1 MSTRLQ
7 EVLRVGQARASA
19 MGAWSPK
26 RQPVSTAV
34 NGEDSDED
42 WPPLPDWA
50 FNLAPLDEELAK
62 YYKELCG
69 KEVKRLVQLLRETKE
84 ARDQAALMGQRVQQY
99 ANTLEQRL
107 KKQAESNTGLRES
120 TRERLKEREEMIKE
134 KEKQLRQ
141 LQAALEKA
149 QKEAEEREK
158 AWETKFAE
166 LGKRVEDAQTAAAK
180 GAEAASSARDKM
192 EMEKKQVRAMSE
204 ALAVEAQKRADS
216 EEEVAENMKK
226 FADSQEALADS
237 QEALAR
243 CLKRSAILEKLV
255 KNQKEML
262 ADKDALQKITELQ
275 TQIKDKKADEDE
287 DDENL
292 PELEPVTPPGSPPG
306 SPPADPKVE
315 TKPENPAQSDTY
327 DAPFSEESV
336 RKVAIE
342 QTELKLDAITKNW
355 PPRGP
360 RTDKERRVQ
369 QKNYAEMYKFLM
381 DDLKALNDTRN
392 YALGVL
398 TARVGHAYL
407 KHLTPL
413 AFQASKFWEK
423 EMAERVR
430 VAFFGMRYQP
440 TWAETFSAFAN
451 IAKKNAPLFATWY
464 FNIETYVKKKRPGFK
479 AFVKTNNLQKPLH
492 ELLDMTRRLSTDKKI
507 QYFASKEYD
516 NTNHQENVYRMCEA
530 LPVFVNMLVWVQD
543 TQDVAKL
550 VFDSAQRSSFD
561 PDMRETFNKLVKS
574 IQDLGNSV
582 VAVQTIIRDPD
593 LQPGEQIEEC
603 FAYLEADDWVP
614 IMKNAFFEGVRYNFD
629 EEAYW
634 SRKSGPL

>member
-7 EVLRVGQARASA
+7 QVLRVGQARASA
-19 MGAWSPK
+19 TGTWLPK

-42 WPPLPDWA
+42 ADEKWPPLPDWA
-50 FNLAPLDEELAK
+50 SNLE
-62 YYKELCG
+62 
-69 KEVKRLVQLLRETKE
+69 KEVKRLVRE
-84 ARDQAALMGQRVQQY
+84 RDQAALMGERVQRY

-107 KKQAESNTGLRES
+107 KKHAESDTELRKS
-120 TRERLKEREEMIKE
+120 WKERLETQKEKLIKE
-134 KEKQLRQ
+134 KQTQLRQ
-141 LQAALEKA
+141 LKAELEKA
-149 QKEAEEREK
+149 QKEAEEREN
-158 AWETKFAE
+158 AWATKFAE
-166 LGKRVEDAQTAAAK
+166 LGKRVEDAQVAAAK
-180 GAEAASSARDKM
+180 GAEAASLARDKM
-192 EMEKKQVRAMSE
+192 ELEKKQVHAMVE
-204 ALAVEAQKRADS
+204 ALAVEVRKRAES

-226 FADSQEALADS
+226 FADSQEELADS

-275 TQIKDKKADEDE
+275 TQIKDNKADEDE
-287 DDENL
+287 HDENL

-327 DAPFSEESV
+327 DASFSEESV

-342 QTELKLDAITKNW
+342 QIETKLDAITEDW
-355 PPRGP
+355 PRRRV

-369 QKNYAEMYKFLM
+369 QKNYAKMYEFLM
-381 DDLKALNDTRN
+381 NDIKALNDTRN

-398 TARVGHAYL
+398 TARIGHAYL
-407 KHLTPL
+407 KHITPL
-413 AFQASKFWEK
+413 AFQASKFWEE
-423 EMAERVR
+423 EMAKRVR

-440 TWAETFSAFAN
+440 TWADTFSAFAN
-451 IAKKNAPLFATWY
+451 IANKNAHLFATWY
-464 FNIETYVKKKRPGFK
+464 FNIETYIKKKRPGFK
-479 AFVKTNNLQKPLH
+479 AFTKTEKPLH
-492 ELLDMTRRLSTDKKI
+492 ELLDMTRKLSTDKKI

-516 NTNHQENVYRMCEA
+516 HTNHKENVYRMCEA
-530 LPVFVNMLVWVQD
+530 LPLFVNMLAWFRD

-550 VFDSAQRSSFD
+550 VFDSVQRSSFD
-561 PDMRETFNKLVKS
+561 PDMREMFNKLVKS
-574 IQDLGNSV
+574 IQDFAASI
-582 VAVQTIIRDPD
+582 VAVQTIIRDPN

-603 FAYLEADDWVP
+603 FAYLNAEDWVP
-614 IMKNAFFEGVRYNFD
+614 IMKNTFFEGVRYNFD

-634 SRKSGPL
+634 SRKSGSL